1 MPQRIQIP
9 ITGITTTSAYEEGS
23 TYSLV
28 NLRPKNGAL
37 HPVTPRKIMQELSQ
51 RYDIVFVHQNND
63 YKNWIGVIN
72 EDDFSSVY
80 WDIRNEQPDSIA
92 SYIQGKINSVQQ
104 IGNTISLITEDNI
117 YYLFYQDAKYIYLG
131 EVPQIPAI
139 RLKTSDTMSHA
150 SLYFKKEYS
159 GGITPDTFIDAT
171 KGLVNKAIDVLVNGD
186 TDEDGN
192 PIGGFGLQL
201 FDAHFIRY
209 AYRLYDGTLTKHSPP
224 ILVMPVKDILE
235 IKTIDYTFI
244 DGYVLLSVDGVN
256 QSKVDVY
263 GYRIYMYYDF
273 TQLGN
278 DSFDKWQDIIKSVDI
293 FMSPAVGI
301 SNIENVRKDM
311 PTTNQQSP
319 LRHYN
324 LIKELT
330 PEALKNV
337 SNTSTFYFVRSINI
351 GQDAVIDPDELPSK
365 EEDFSTME
373 NLIFQEVMS
382 DDNFSNHKYGAGVS
396 YAYNNR
402 LHLGNI
408 KTTFFKGFNSNYF
421 HWDNTYNNITP
432 PDGKVKTI
440 VSEVEIYTGSSLQ
453 RVYSSY
459 SEYFTVDKLF
469 LSAFL
474 SYPDTRAKRIT
485 FYEVTDG
492 VWTRVFTTPLTS
504 HNLLNLAYYMNEGL
518 KAVVELNPR
527 ILTIAPDTSKT
538 ITQSEPNKIKV
549 SELNNP
555 LNFPNA
561 NAYQAGN
568 GTILAMATNAMLVS
582 DRNFGQFPLYVFTT
596 QGIWTLNVG
605 DGEAVYSTL
614 SAPTS
619 RKTPITKFVCE
630 TPLGVIFITK
640 EGLNI
645 INNNEDV
652 FISPQIEQSPLGLN
666 IEMNGHCDGVV
677 FDPEHRGFDELI
689 EDIRMLIYDPHKD
702 EVIIN
707 LNAELNY
714 VLNFKNNAFYQS
726 TEKIDLVVGNIY
738 PELLVVSDKM
748 LKDYA
753 SSETSLAHVS
763 FILRPLLYGTPD
775 IKRLDRMILNA
786 LLYNVSNP
794 ADNKFSLAMRHYSMD
809 GINFIAASG
818 ISVSKGNHRNIDL
831 GGSPTKSSMF
841 LFTFSGV
848 VDEKSQFYFIDTI
861 LDKEYN
867 NSKLR

>member
-382 DDNFSNHKYGAGVS
+382 DDNFSNHKY
-396 YAYNNR
+396 
-402 LHLGNI
+402 HQ
-408 KTTFFKGFNSNYF
+408 KTG
-421 HWDNTYNNITP
+421 
-432 PDGKVKTI
+432 
-440 VSEVEIYTGSSLQ
+440 
-453 RVYSSY
+453 
-459 SEYFTVDKLF
+459 
-469 LSAFL
+469 
-474 SYPDTRAKRIT
+474 
-485 FYEVTDG
+485 
-492 VWTRVFTTPLTS
+492 
-504 HNLLNLAYYMNEGL
+504 
-518 KAVVELNPR
+518 
-527 ILTIAPDTSKT
+527 
-538 ITQSEPNKIKV
+538 
-549 SELNNP
+549 
-555 LNFPNA
+555 
-561 NAYQAGN
+561 
-568 GTILAMATNAMLVS
+568 
-582 DRNFGQFPLYVFTT
+582 
-596 QGIWTLNVG
+596 
-605 DGEAVYSTL
+605 
-614 SAPTS
+614 
-619 RKTPITKFVCE
+619 
-630 TPLGVIFITK
+630 
-640 EGLNI
+640 
-645 INNNEDV
+645 
-652 FISPQIEQSPLGLN
+652 
-666 IEMNGHCDGVV
+666 GH
-677 FDPEHRGFDELI
+677 F
-689 EDIRMLIYDPHKD
+689 
-702 EVIIN
+702 
-707 LNAELNY
+707 
-714 VLNFKNNAFYQS
+714 
-726 TEKIDLVVGNIY
+726 
-738 PELLVVSDKM
+738 
-748 LKDYA
+748 
-753 SSETSLAHVS
+753 
-763 FILRPLLYGTPD
+763 
-775 IKRLDRMILNA
+775 
-786 LLYNVSNP
+786 
-794 ADNKFSLAMRHYSMD
+794 
-809 GINFIAASG
+809 
-818 ISVSKGNHRNIDL
+818 
-831 GGSPTKSSMF
+831 
-841 LFTFSGV
+841 
-848 VDEKSQFYFIDTI
+848 
-861 LDKEYN
+861 
-867 NSKLR
+867 